1 MAQRNTVQQKI
12 IAGQL
17 AKLHGSH
24 PTADEVYQSMKDE
37 YPSISRAT
45 VYRNLNKM
53 SDNGQALKVRVSS
66 GADHF
71 DDTLRPHYHVV
82 CAKCGRVD
90 DVEVDLHQ
98 GISRLQLWAVLARFA
113 SRWPRQCLHR
123 EHRHPGSIKASAG
136 KRRMHQGL
144 VHARDDRRFKSVL
157 RLGARRIHTA

>member
-24 PTADEVYQSMKDE
+24 PTADEVYHSMKDE

-71 DDTLRPHYHVV
+71 DDTLSPHYHVV

-90 DVEVDLHQ
+90 DVEVDLPSSVTESLDKATAPGFTITGYELLFCGLCSACAQ
-98 GISRLQLWAVLARFA
+98 E
-113 SRWPRQCLHR
+113 RQ
-123 EHRHPGSIKASAG
+123 E
-136 KRRMHQGL
+136 
-144 VHARDDRRFKSVL
+144 
-157 RLGARRIHTA
+157 

>member
-24 PTADEVYQSMKDE
+24 PTADEVYRSMKDE

-90 DVEVDLHQ
+90 DVEVDLPSSVTESLDKATAPGFTITGYELLFCGLCSACAQ
-98 GISRLQLWAVLARFA
+98 E
-113 SRWPRQCLHR
+113 RQ
-123 EHRHPGSIKASAG
+123 E
-136 KRRMHQGL
+136 
-144 VHARDDRRFKSVL
+144 
-157 RLGARRIHTA
+157 

>member
-71 DDTLRPHYHVV
+71 DDTLHPHYHVV
-82 CAKCGRVD
+82 CTKCGRVD
-90 DVEVDLHQ
+90 DVEVDLPSSVTGSLGKATAPNFTITGYELLFCGLCSACVQ
-98 GISRLQLWAVLARFA
+98 E
-113 SRWPRQCLHR
+113 RQ
-123 EHRHPGSIKASAG
+123 E
-136 KRRMHQGL
+136 
-144 VHARDDRRFKSVL
+144 
-157 RLGARRIHTA
+157 

>member
-53 SDNGQALKVRVSS
+53 SDNGQALKAPITSTTPCTPTTMWYARNAAAS
-66 GADHF
+66 
-71 DDTLRPHYHVV
+71 TM
-82 CAKCGRVD
+82 
-90 DVEVDLHQ
+90 
-98 GISRLQLWAVLARFA
+98 SRLTYQAASQSHWARLPRPISLSRAMSCSSVDYAPHAPKKGRNNERF
-113 SRWPRQCLHR
+113 R
-123 EHRHPGSIKASAG
+123 
-136 KRRMHQGL
+136 
-144 VHARDDRRFKSVL
+144 
-157 RLGARRIHTA
+157 

>member
-12 IAGQL
+12 IAGHL

-53 SDNGQALKVRVSS
+53 SDNGQALKVRVGS

-90 DVEVDLHQ
+90 DVEVDLPSSVAESLGKATAPGFTITGYKLLFCGLCSACAQ
-98 GISRLQLWAVLARFA
+98 E
-113 SRWPRQCLHR
+113 RQ
-123 EHRHPGSIKASAG
+123 E
-136 KRRMHQGL
+136 
-144 VHARDDRRFKSVL
+144 
-157 RLGARRIHTA
+157 

>member
-53 SDNGQALKVRVSS
+53 SDNGQALKVRV
-66 GADHF
+66 
-71 DDTLRPHYHVV
+71 
-82 CAKCGRVD
+82 
-90 DVEVDLHQ
+90 Q
-98 GISRLQLWAVLARFA
+98 G
-113 SRWPRQCLHR
+113 
-123 EHRHPGSIKASAG
+123 
-136 KRRMHQGL
+136 
-144 VHARDDRRFKSVL
+144 
-157 RLGARRIHTA
+157 

>member
-17 AKLHGSH
+17 AKLHGNH

-53 SDNGQALKVRVSS
+53 SDNGQALKVSVSS

-90 DVEVDLHQ
+90 DVEVDLPSSVTESLDKATAPGFTITGYELLFCGLCSACAQ
-98 GISRLQLWAVLARFA
+98 E
-113 SRWPRQCLHR
+113 RQ
-123 EHRHPGSIKASAG
+123 E
-136 KRRMHQGL
+136 
-144 VHARDDRRFKSVL
+144 
-157 RLGARRIHTA
+157 

>member
-71 DDTLRPHYHVV
+71 DDTLRPHYHVA

-90 DVEVDLHQ
+90 DVEVDLPSSVTESLSKATAPGFTITGYELLFCGLCSACAQ
-98 GISRLQLWAVLARFA
+98 E
-113 SRWPRQCLHR
+113 RQ
-123 EHRHPGSIKASAG
+123 E
-136 KRRMHQGL
+136 
-144 VHARDDRRFKSVL
+144 
-157 RLGARRIHTA
+157 

>member
-17 AKLHGSH
+17 AKLHGNH

-71 DDTLRPHYHVV
+71 DDTLCPHYHVV

-90 DVEVDLHQ
+90 DVEVDLPSSVTESLDKATAPGFTITGYELLFCGLCSACVQ
-98 GISRLQLWAVLARFA
+98 E
-113 SRWPRQCLHR
+113 RQ
-123 EHRHPGSIKASAG
+123 E
-136 KRRMHQGL
+136 
-144 VHARDDRRFKSVL
+144 
-157 RLGARRIHTA
+157 

>member
-24 PTADEVYQSMKDE
+24 PTADEVYRSMKDE

-90 DVEVDLHQ
+90 DVEVDLPSSVTESLDKATAPGFTITGYELLFCGLCSACAQ
-98 GISRLQLWAVLARFA
+98 E
-113 SRWPRQCLHR
+113 RQ
-123 EHRHPGSIKASAG
+123 E
-136 KRRMHQGL
+136 Q
-144 VHARDDRRFKSVL
+144 
-157 RLGARRIHTA
+157 

>member
-53 SDNGQALKVRVSS
+53 SDNGQALIVRVSS

-90 DVEVDLHQ
+90 DVEVDLPSSVTESLDKATAPGFTITGYELLFCGLCSACAQ
-98 GISRLQLWAVLARFA
+98 E
-113 SRWPRQCLHR
+113 RQ
-123 EHRHPGSIKASAG
+123 E
-136 KRRMHQGL
+136 
-144 VHARDDRRFKSVL
+144 
-157 RLGARRIHTA
+157 

>member
-71 DDTLRPHYHVV
+71 DDTLRPTTTWY
-82 CAKCGRVD
+82 ARNAAASTT
-90 DVEVDLHQ
+90 
-98 GISRLQLWAVLARFA
+98 SRLTYQAASQSHWTRRPRPVSPSRAMSCSSADYAPHAPKKGRNNERF
-113 SRWPRQCLHR
+113 R
-123 EHRHPGSIKASAG
+123 
-136 KRRMHQGL
+136 
-144 VHARDDRRFKSVL
+144 
-157 RLGARRIHTA
+157 

>member
-12 IAGQL
+12 ITGQL

-90 DVEVDLHQ
+90 DVEVDLPSSVTESLDKATAPGFTITGYELLFCGLCSACAQ
-98 GISRLQLWAVLARFA
+98 E
-113 SRWPRQCLHR
+113 RQ
-123 EHRHPGSIKASAG
+123 E
-136 KRRMHQGL
+136 
-144 VHARDDRRFKSVL
+144 
-157 RLGARRIHTA
+157 

>member
-53 SDNGQALKVRVSS
+53 SDNGQAAQS
-66 GADHF
+66 
-71 DDTLRPHYHVV
+71 
-82 CAKCGRVD
+82 
-90 DVEVDLHQ
+90 
-98 GISRLQLWAVLARFA
+98 ARKQRRRSF
-113 SRWPRQCLHR
+113 R
-123 EHRHPGSIKASAG
+123 RHPAPPLPRGMHEMRP
-136 KRRMHQGL
+136 RR
-144 VHARDDRRFKSVL
+144 RR
-157 RLGARRIHTA
+157 RG

>member
-37 YPSISRAT
+37 FPSISRAT

-53 SDNGQALKVRVSS
+53 SDNGQALKVRVNS

-90 DVEVDLHQ
+90 DVEVDLP
-98 GISRLQLWAVLARFA
+98 SNVAESLDKAAA
-113 SRWPRQCLHR
+113 SDFIITGYELLFRGLCSKCAEERQ
-123 EHRHPGSIKASAG
+123 E
-136 KRRMHQGL
+136 
-144 VHARDDRRFKSVL
+144 
-157 RLGARRIHTA
+157 

>member
-71 DDTLRPHYHVV
+71 DDTLR
-82 CAKCGRVD
+82 VD
-90 DVEVDLHQ
+90 DVEVDL
-98 GISRLQLWAVLARFA
+98 
-113 SRWPRQCLHR
+113 
-123 EHRHPGSIKASAG
+123 PGSVTESLDKATAPGFTITGYELLFCGLCSACAQE
-136 KRRMHQGL
+136 RQE
-144 VHARDDRRFKSVL
+144 
-157 RLGARRIHTA
+157 

>member
-71 DDTLRPHYHVV
+71 DDTLHPHYHVV
-82 CAKCGRVD
+82 CTKCGRVD
-90 DVEVDLHQ
+90 DVEVDLPSSVTESLDKATAP
-98 GISRLQLWAVLARFA
+98 GFA
-113 SRWPRQCLHR
+113 ITGYELLFCGLCSACAQERQ
-123 EHRHPGSIKASAG
+123 E
-136 KRRMHQGL
+136 
-144 VHARDDRRFKSVL
+144 
-157 RLGARRIHTA
+157 

>member
-66 GADHF
+66 GADPF

-90 DVEVDLHQ
+90 DVEVDLPSSVTESLDKATAPGFTITGYELLFCGLCSACAQ
-98 GISRLQLWAVLARFA
+98 E
-113 SRWPRQCLHR
+113 RQ
-123 EHRHPGSIKASAG
+123 E
-136 KRRMHQGL
+136 
-144 VHARDDRRFKSVL
+144 
-157 RLGARRIHTA
+157 

>member
-17 AKLHGSH
+17 AKLHGRH

-90 DVEVDLHQ
+90 DVEVDLPSSVTESLDKATAPNFTITGYELLFCGLCSACAQ
-98 GISRLQLWAVLARFA
+98 E
-113 SRWPRQCLHR
+113 RQ
-123 EHRHPGSIKASAG
+123 E
-136 KRRMHQGL
+136 
-144 VHARDDRRFKSVL
+144 
-157 RLGARRIHTA
+157 

>member
-66 GADHF
+66 GADRI
-71 DDTLRPHYHVV
+71 DDTLCPHYHVV

-90 DVEVDLHQ
+90 DVEVDLPSSVTESLDKATAPGFTITGYELLFCGLCSACAQ
-98 GISRLQLWAVLARFA
+98 E
-113 SRWPRQCLHR
+113 RQ
-123 EHRHPGSIKASAG
+123 E
-136 KRRMHQGL
+136 
-144 VHARDDRRFKSVL
+144 
-157 RLGARRIHTA
+157 